1 MFGVI
6 DQLLQQSSVLCKN
19 GTNDL
24 FARAKVAAVSR
35 VSVARSF
42 EDRIK
47 IDNRNVGVGLG
58 LLGLRNNALRLGR
71 SLLFLRFGLV
81 IRRSLSL
88 ALSATTSSLGRC
100 FGAT

>member
-1 MFGVI
+1 
-6 DQLLQQSSVLCKN
+6 LLGLN
-19 GTNDL
+19 LGNDEHLPNDL